1 MPRVS
6 LGRSV
11 LHRPAGVGVA
21 PWDDGVNMYIAGT
34 DGRHV
39 LVIDRNRMKLVHQL
53 STPDMLYPHGIAFS
67 KHLHE
72 VYVTGSTSLHVV
84 IYQVVP
90 QNLKVQQNL
99 CSETLF

>member
-11 LHRPAGVGVA
+11 LQRPAGVGVA

-67 KHLHE
+67 KPLRE
-72 VYVTGSTSLHVV
+72 VYVTGSTSSSRDSPMLR
-84 IYQVVP
+84 Y
-90 QNLKVQQNL
+90 LKVHQIL
-99 CSETLF
+99 RPYIKAL